1 MKRLTALFLAIAV
14 AAATPAAG
22 QECNGGADDDP
33 LCTLPR
39 EVREAIRA
47 GGDRAD
53 REYRTD
59 RGDGDGDGDGG
70 DGDKPRDPCELAF
83 KKE

>member
-1 MKRLTALFLAIAV
+1 VKRLTALFLAIAV

-22 QECNGGADDDP
+22 QCNDGSDDP
-33 LCTLPR
+33 LCGLPP

-53 REYRTD
+53 REYPIERD
-59 RGDGDGDGDGG
+59 DGDGG
-70 DGDKPRDPCELAF
+70 GDGDEPRNPCERQF
-83 KKE
+83 TKE

>member
-1 MKRLTALFLAIAV
+1 MKRLTALFLAIA

-22 QECNGGADDDP
+22 QECNGNDSDDP

-53 REYRTD
+53 RDYRTD
-59 RGDGDGDGDGG
+59 RDDGDGGG
-70 DGDKPRDPCELAF
+70 DGDKPRNPCERQF
-83 KKE
+83 TKE